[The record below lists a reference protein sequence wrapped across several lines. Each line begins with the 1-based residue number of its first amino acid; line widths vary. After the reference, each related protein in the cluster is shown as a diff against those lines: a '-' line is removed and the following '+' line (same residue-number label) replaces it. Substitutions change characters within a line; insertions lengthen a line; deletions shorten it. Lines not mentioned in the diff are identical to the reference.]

1 MRIGRFLAACALGA
15 VSLSAI
21 AEQAATAETAAR
33 AQVLIKINPL
43 LGGYEIEAQPSAAGL
58 RLEGAVANEIEVEL
72 ALQLAELIA
81 EQEDSEAES
90 ALRLDAPMPETET
103 ESGLITAV
111 QDLTTAARLRQR
123 LRWQVSNIPLDVDVE
138 VERGVVRLH
147 GQVGT
152 SATKDRLAAMAQ
164 NTEGVDEVFNYLSI
178 DPALI
183 TDEREQQGRAEQV
196 ERDDAWIKSRLRA
209 LLQSDTTVNDRAI
222 EIVVEDAVVT
232 LSGSVTSS
240 AERRVAEKIAADLS
254 GVEEVDSR
262 LVIERLL

>member
-1 MRIGRFLAACALGA
+1 MRIGRFLAACLLGA
-15 VSLSAI
+15 VAPSAS
-21 AEQAATAETAAR
+21 AEQAATAETAAK
-33 AQVLIKINPL
+33 AQVLIEINPL
-43 LGGYEIEAQPSAAGL
+43 LGGYAIEVQPSAAGL
-58 RLEGAVANEIEVEL
+58 RLEGAVANAIEVAL

-81 EQEDSEAES
+81 EQEGVGAES
-90 ALRLDAPMPETET
+90 ALRLDAQMPEA

-111 QDLTTAARLRQR
+111 RDRTTAARLRQR
-123 LRWQVSNIPLDVDVE
+123 LRWQVTNIPLEVDVE
-138 VERGVVRLH
+138 VDRGVVRLR

-183 TDEREQQGRAEQV
+183 TAEREQQGRAEQV

-222 EIVVEDAVVT
+222 EITVKDAVVT
-232 LSGSVTSS
+232 LSGSATSS